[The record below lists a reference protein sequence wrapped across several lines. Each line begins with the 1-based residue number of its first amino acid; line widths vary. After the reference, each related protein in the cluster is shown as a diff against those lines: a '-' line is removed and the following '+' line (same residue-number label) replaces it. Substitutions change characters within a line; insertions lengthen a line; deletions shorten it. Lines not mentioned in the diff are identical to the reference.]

1 MKSGKDKEISQRN
14 DKRHSCTKE
23 TVGFPDGS
31 AVKNPPANA
40 GDLGSIPGL
49 DISSGKGNGTPIQY
63 SCLRNPTDRE
73 AWQAIVHGVAKSQT

>member
-40 GDLGSIPGL
+40 RRPGFNPWVVLDL
-49 DISSGKGNGTPIQY
+49 T
-63 SCLRNPTDRE
+63 
-73 AWQAIVHGVAKSQT
+73 A